1 MFEVEFY
8 QDKNGKEPVRE
19 FLISLKEK
27 SGTSKENRILF
38 HKVLAYV
45 RILQEYGTRAG
56 EPYIKHLG
64 DGIWELR
71 PLSERILFFAHIN
84 GKFVLLHHF
93 RKRTRKTPKRELEC
107 AQKRMLDYTKR
118 EGENHGDE
126 FQ

>member
-1 MFEVEFY
+1 MARLNVLEEAL
-8 QDKNGKEPVRE
+8 QGRALDIGAGKAGIRIGLCNGPASCFAIGSEPFRLCVDGVS
-19 FLISLKEK
+19 FLRL
-27 SGTSKENRILF
+27 L
-38 HKVLAYV
+38 L
-45 RILQEYGTRAG
+45 
-56 EPYIKHLG
+56 
-64 DGIWELR
+64 
-71 PLSERILFFAHIN
+71 RILFFAHIN